1 MAKEDD
7 LDLDVDGGEPEPKS
21 KSKLIIIIA
30 VVVVLLGISAT
41 ATLMLT
47 GVLGG
52 GDEAVAEAA
61 ASSGDKVAKKDK
73 KKAKAKAKVRKPK
86 APLNYVPLDPPFVVN
101 FSGDTDV
108 RFLQISVEVGTR
120 NPEVVDRIKENR
132 PAIRNNLVFL
142 FKGQDPVALN
152 TREGMEQLRKDT
164 LASVQEVLKA
174 ETGDPGVESVY
185 FTSFVMQ

>member
-52 GDEAVAEAA
+52 GDEAVAEAT

-73 KKAKAKAKVRKPK
+73 KKAKAKGKVRKPK

-108 RFLQISVEVGTR
+108 RFLQVSVEVGTR
-120 NPEVVDRIKENR
+120 NPDVVDRIKENR

-142 FKGQDPVALN
+142 FKGQDPVVLN
-152 TREGMEQLRKDT
+152 TREGMEQLRKET
-164 LASVQEVLKA
+164 LAAVQEVLKA